1 MDKNL
6 INNLFKEKFNQKI
19 KEWNEKEIGISRI
32 KNVEIKKETSE
43 IEISLKN
50 KEKTFDFSKI
60 ILKINDDFSTYI
72 SKFEIEKTDFDTLI
86 SIANIVNSTSKEIL
100 EGIKENEYID
110 FF

>member
-1 MDKNL
+1 MNKNL

-32 KNVEIKKETSE
+32 RNVKIKKETSE

-60 ILKINDDFSTYI
+60 ILN
-72 SKFEIEKTDFDTLI
+72 L
-86 SIANIVNSTSKEIL
+86 
-100 EGIKENEYID
+100 
-110 FF
+110 